1 MRKTTYHL
9 LNFSS
14 LLHNLVRC
22 FLQIKFCRYSNDKQT
37 KYENSYLTIGAA
49 EKAAAE
55 TRSATHSAQA
65 QAQKTQGHAQGVAD
79 NVSGRIKSTV
89 GAATGNRKMEAEGH
103 LQQAAG
109 DVRRNVNQ

>member
-1 MRKTTYHL
+1 MSEQISNAFHSVVGGAKA
-9 LNFSS
+9 S
-14 LLHNLVRC
+14 LGKAVGSEQLAA
-22 FLQIKFCRYSNDKQT
+22 
-37 KYENSYLTIGAA
+37 EGAA